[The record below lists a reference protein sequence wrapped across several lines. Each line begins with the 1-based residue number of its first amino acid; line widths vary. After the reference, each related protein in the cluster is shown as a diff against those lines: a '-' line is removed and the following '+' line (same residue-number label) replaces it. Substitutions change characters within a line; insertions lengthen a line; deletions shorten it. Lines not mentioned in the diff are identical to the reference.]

1 MSVGL
6 DGKWARIPVPGTIS
20 ECGQQCKAIGLH
32 SHHPRGA
39 GCGCSSSPGCDAV
52 FLAGVDTC
60 RWVLKMQMMS
70 PSTATAMSI
79 LGFCFSSGLGLVL

>member
-6 DGKWARIPVPGTIS
+6 DGKWARIPVPDAIS

-32 SHHPRGA
+32 SQHPRGA
-39 GCGCSSSPGCDAV
+39 GCGCSSSLGCDAV

-60 RWVLKMQMMS
+60 RWVLRMQMMS
-70 PSTATAMSI
+70 PSAAAAVSI